1 MLKKLDS
8 VDVAA
13 KTQCL
18 LGEGPA
24 WNKKLEVLH
33 FVDIFGKRVQ
43 TLNPKDGSVKT
54 FATVLSPGAVLPT
67 NEEKLALALNDGLYT
82 VDYSG
87 NNLENLYLIE
97 KDIFTNRMNDA
108 KCDPNGKLFAGTMGD
123 GNSPTGSLYKIDSE
137 GFEKILDRVTVSN
150 GLAWNRDGSKMYYID
165 SGKQSVQVADFD
177 LATSTI
183 KAFKLFVEIP
193 ASFGIPDGMCADLDG
208 GIWVAFFG
216 GSHIRRYAENGTQ
229 THAIELPIPQI
240 TSCCFA
246 GEGSTL
252 LYITTASV
260 DVGDGR
266 KIDSNEGNLFC
277 IDVGIP
283 GAGTVPFI
291 L

>member
-1 MLKKLDS
+1 MLKKLDT
-8 VDVAA
+8 VDVVA

-33 FVDIFGKRVQ
+33 FVDIFDKKVH
-43 TLNPKDGSVKT
+43 TLDPKNGEVKT
-54 FATVLSPGAVLPT
+54 FTTELSPGAVLPT
-67 NEEKLALALNDGLYT
+67 NEEKLALALNDGIYT

-97 KDIFTNRMNDA
+97 KDIFSNQMNDA
-108 KCDPNGKLFAGTMGD
+108 KCDANGRLFAGTMGD
-123 GNSPTGSLYKIDSE
+123 GNSPTGSLYKIDSK
-137 GFEKILDRVTVSN
+137 GFGKILDRITVSN

-183 KAFKLFVEIP
+183 KEFTLFVEFP
-193 ASFGIPDGMCADLDG
+193 NSFGIPDGMCADLEG

-216 GSHIRRYAENGTQ
+216 GSHIRRYSEDGTN

-240 TSCCFA
+240 TSCSFA

-252 LYITTASV
+252 LYITTASI